1 MCANKLPESDNS
13 LASQPTMTRLENSIS
28 WKSIYNIGQV
38 IIDNFIN
45 SYTEEPQIIVID
57 VDDTDYALHGEQEE
71 RLFNS
76 YYGEY
81 SYMPLQIY

>member
-1 MCANKLPESDNS
+1 MCANKLPESDNP

-57 VDDTDYALHGEQEE
+57 ADDTDYAVYGEQEE